1 MVITSL
7 SWGKTLTV
15 VVGIALVVAAG
26 AGALMIAG
34 AGDDARPT
42 ARGRDGSGP
51 RASASSTTAP
61 PLPGI
66 DVPAVVTVGGVERRY
81 VVHVPGS
88 YDGTQPVP
96 VVLVLHA
103 SGHNASEAAR
113 ISGMSVKSDSAG
125 FVAVYPEGAGRSQT
139 FNAGRC
145 CGVAARGNVDDVSFL
160 RAVVADVSA
169 NYKVDPQR
177 IYAAGMSNGA
187 MMAYRLGCEM
197 SDVLAAIAPVAGAL
211 EIDCAPAQPVSAIV
225 FHGTGDAI
233 VPYNGGRVVNP
244 PPGMAPDYDPVSTAI
259 GQWATIGGCT
269 GATEEQV
276 SANVSR
282 QVQTGCLDGYGVE
295 LYTVIDGGH
304 AWPGGEPGWTG
315 GDVPTTEVVATD
327 LIWDFFAAH
336 PKP

>member
-1 MVITSL
+1 
-7 SWGKTLTV
+7 
-15 VVGIALVVAAG
+15 VVGIAIVVAAG
-26 AGALMIAG
+26 VGALMIAG
-34 AGDDARPT
+34 AWDDGRPT
-42 ARGRDGSGP
+42 AGGRDGGGP
-51 RASASSTTAP
+51 TASASSTTAP
-61 PLPGI
+61 PLPGT
-66 DVPAVVTVGGVERRY
+66 DVLAVLSSGGQERRY

-88 YDGTQPVP
+88 YDGTLPVA
-96 VVLVLHA
+96 VVLVLH
-103 SGHNASEAAR
+103 GLGGNANEAAR
-113 ISGMSVKSDSAG
+113 ISGMSVKSDAEG
-125 FVAVYPEGAGRSQT
+125 FLAVYPEGSGQVMT
-139 FNAGRC
+139 FNAGQC
-145 CGVAARGNVDDVSFL
+145 CGGAAGRHVDDVSFL

-169 NYKVDPQR
+169 NYSVDPQR

-233 VPYNGGRVVNP
+233 VPYNGGRVVNAP
-244 PPGMAPDYDPVSTAI
+244 RGMDQDYDPVSTAI
-259 GQWATIGGCT
+259 GQWATMGGCT
-269 GATEEQV
+269 GATDQQV
-276 SANVSR
+276 SANVTR

-327 LIWDFFAAH
+327 LIWDFFAVH